1 MIIKFY
7 TKYKPISTKHSKHAR
22 KYYAYNTTT
31 NRIYSAKSLREL
43 NILLKLHRHLK
54 VNRRTSTGMWST
66 YLKFSLTLTNQP
78 LREWLLTKHPELLL

>member
-7 TKYKPISTKHSKHAR
+7 VKHKPIATKYSKHVR

-31 NRIYSAKSLREL
+31 NRVYSAKSLREL
-43 NILLKLHRHLK
+43 NILLKLRKHLK
-54 VNRRTSTGMWST
+54 VSFRRSTDIWLT